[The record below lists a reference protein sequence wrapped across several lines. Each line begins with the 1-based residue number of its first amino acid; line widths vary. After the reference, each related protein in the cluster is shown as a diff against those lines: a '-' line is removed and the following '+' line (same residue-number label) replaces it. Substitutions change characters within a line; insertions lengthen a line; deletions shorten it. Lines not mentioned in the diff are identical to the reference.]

1 MVGLWTPG
9 SSLPPVVN
17 EDTLIY
23 FVAHCTQMLHLT
35 YKTIKLYLAGIRH
48 SYLQL
53 DVSTPLSN
61 ISSLLRVQNILK
73 GVRKV
78 QGDSRQKRLPITYDI
93 LCNIWQCLEHY
104 GLSEYTK
111 LLLQTAC
118 ALAFYGFLRC
128 GEFTI
133 CGTQFSTAT
142 NLCMSDIIFHM
153 DKRLFVLHL
162 KASKTDVFRRG
173 VNVSINAMNR
183 DVLVC
188 PYRVMKN
195 FHHIRTLAGAR
206 ACDPLFLMDN
216 GRALSRTFFIT
227 TVKAVLS
234 RLGYDSQCY
243 NGHSFRMG
251 AATSAAKAGIPDH
264 LIQTLGRWSSNT
276 YCRYINVHPDR
287 ISFAQ
292 RQMSQRDINN

>member
-1 MVGLWTPG
+1 MRMPSSCKTTAHLGPTVNFLWDSSLTTGTRCAYSTGFQTFKSFLLMVGLWTPG

-61 ISSLLRVQNILK
+61 ISSLLRLQNILK

-118 ALAFYGFLRC
+118 ALAFYVVF
-128 GEFTI
+128 F
-133 CGTQFSTAT
+133 
-142 NLCMSDIIFHM
+142 
-153 DKRLFVLHL
+153 FVL
-162 KASKTDVFRRG
+162 RRIYYSWHTIFNSNQSVYVG
-173 VNVSINAMNR
+173 YNI
-183 DVLVC
+183 
-188 PYRVMKN
+188 PY
-195 FHHIRTLAGAR
+195 G
-206 ACDPLFLMDN
+206 
-216 GRALSRTFFIT
+216 
-227 TVKAVLS
+227 
-234 RLGYDSQCY
+234 
-243 NGHSFRMG
+243 
-251 AATSAAKAGIPDH
+251 
-264 LIQTLGRWSSNT
+264 
-276 YCRYINVHPDR
+276 
-287 ISFAQ
+287 
-292 RQMSQRDINN
+292 